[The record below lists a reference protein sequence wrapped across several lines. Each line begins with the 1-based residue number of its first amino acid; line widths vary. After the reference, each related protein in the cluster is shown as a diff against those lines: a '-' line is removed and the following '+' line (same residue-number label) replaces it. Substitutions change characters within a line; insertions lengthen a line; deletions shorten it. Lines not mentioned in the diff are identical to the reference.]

1 MTERKGEN
9 SEAIQVF
16 SKEQSHVQSMQPAE
30 KHSSQQKVVDQRET
44 DDTSYFYNKNK
55 DNVPPLTPELEGKL
69 VRKNFW
75 FLLAQTWWISFLI
88 HLDKSTLSS
97 ASTMGIFDDVDMT
110 KNEYNQ
116 LFMLFYAGYLV
127 ALWPGAYISQ
137 RVGHK
142 YFITGSLFLW
152 ALLLGVHPAVKTGK
166 QMMAVRF
173 LLGMTESQIVP
184 STAVLHQ
191 SFFPPRKSPWVQ
203 LLWWSFGSL
212 ANVLLTMISYKLIVE
227 DGNNS
232 LAGSLSSWKWL
243 HIICT
248 VLTFSIFVPLL
259 IFLPNSPVDAK
270 WLSVEEKVH
279 TIEIIRNTHSG
290 VSNSTFR
297 WSQVRECFTDPKSW
311 LFIFHMFFNEL
322 PNNTSQQLPL
332 IIVGFGFTPAQSALF
347 NIIKPLWGMILILMS
362 AGLLYGTRI
371 GTGYTCAISYI
382 PCLIGGIIE
391 LASPWSNKVALVLGT
406 QISTFKPSYLLGLNW
421 AGTTTTGHTKKLCL
435 MTSCIVAAS
444 VANMISP
451 EFWESKYQ
459 PQYTLPWAFMTAF
472 WVISPAMCI
481 IIRFCLHRENKC
493 RQRLISESDSDSER
507 YEVIEAG
514 NEIVK
519 ISDRDR
525 DCTDRENL
533 KFIYPL

>member
-1 MTERKGEN
+1 MSTERKGEN

-173 LLGMTESQIVP
+173 LLGMVN
-184 STAVLHQ
+184 
-191 SFFPPRKSPWVQ
+191 SFS
-203 LLWWSFGSL
+203 
-212 ANVLLTMISYKLIVE
+212 
-227 DGNNS
+227 
-232 LAGSLSSWKWL
+232 
-243 HIICT
+243 
-248 VLTFSIFVPLL
+248 
-259 IFLPNSPVDAK
+259 
-270 WLSVEEKVH
+270 
-279 TIEIIRNTHSG
+279 
-290 VSNSTFR
+290 
-297 WSQVRECFTDPKSW
+297 
-311 LFIFHMFFNEL
+311 
-322 PNNTSQQLPL
+322 
-332 IIVGFGFTPAQSALF
+332 PAQ
-347 NIIKPLWGMILILMS
+347 
-362 AGLLYGTRI
+362 
-371 GTGYTCAISYI
+371 
-382 PCLIGGIIE
+382 E
-391 LASPWSNKVALVLGT
+391 LQG
-406 QISTFKPSYLLGLNW
+406 
-421 AGTTTTGHTKKLCL
+421 C
-435 MTSCIVAAS
+435 
-444 VANMISP
+444 
-451 EFWESKYQ
+451 
-459 PQYTLPWAFMTAF
+459 
-472 WVISPAMCI
+472 
-481 IIRFCLHRENKC
+481 
-493 RQRLISESDSDSER
+493 
-507 YEVIEAG
+507 
-514 NEIVK
+514 
-519 ISDRDR
+519 
-525 DCTDRENL
+525 
-533 KFIYPL
+533 